1 MPQALSAVGWQDKVP
16 MEEYAIQKVLRKS
29 IQDCAQPMLPTEL
42 AAIRKAIHSPY
53 KDERIAIPLTEA
65 EIDESLR
72 QGLPIHWKLIRRLP
86 HVLVAWRMRCQ
97 VPLLLPSHP
106 AIADEVLPSHPAI
119 ADEVLTGSRQR
130 PGAGRARPV
139 CGDAERQQAGLC
151 QG

>member
-65 EIDESLR
+65 EIDEALR

-106 AIADEVLPSHPAI
+106 AIADA
-119 ADEVLTGSRQR
+119 VLTGSRQR